1 MPAIPQAQIRMG
13 TKHEMEHTKNPRVA
27 RKIALD
33 HLKEHPTY
41 YIYLRKAERQ
51 MNLAEKKKKRRSKK

>member
-1 MPAIPQAQIRMG
+1 MG

-27 RKIALD
+27 KRIALD

-41 YIYLRKAERQ
+41 YTYLKKAERQ
-51 MNLAEKKKKRRSKK
+51 MSLAEKKKKRRTIKMKIAKRRIKK